1 MKYLRYIVTWVATLE
16 SGGQFRRW
24 ISILVKILGV
34 LTLIGAI
41 VWGIAIC
48 VGSIAASEYLGTGSR
63 TLVVIGSILSLCINV
78 IVGLILVMLFWNR
91 SNLIRTLS
99 DKSHFTLMPIA
110 VVLIR
115 LLGELSFLSLVGTGI
130 QMLITSIFGV
140 LFPNLLSIFMS
151 ELGRDINFIV
161 GAISFVIS
169 ALSGAILL
177 VFYYFLAERIS
188 LFVDMA
194 TNLKKIET
202 TLSTD
207 AGDSESDEETPLDT

>member
-1 MKYLRYIVTWVATLE
+1 MKYLRNIVTWIASLE
-16 SGGQFRRW
+16 TGGEFRKW

-48 VGSIAASEYLGTGSR
+48 VGSIVASEYMGTSSR
-63 TLVVIGSILSLCINV
+63 TFVIIGTILSLCINI
-78 IVGLILVMLFWNR
+78 IVGLILIMLFWNR

-99 DKSHFTLMPIA
+99 EKSHFSLMPIA

-115 LLGELSFLSLVGTGI
+115 LVGEFSFLALVGAGI
-130 QMLITSIFGV
+130 QMLISSIFGV
-140 LFPNLLSIFMS
+140 VFPNLLSIFIS
-151 ELGRDINFIV
+151 ELGRDVNFIV

-169 ALSGAILL
+169 AISGAILL
-177 VFYYFLAERIS
+177 VFYYFIAERIS

-194 TNLKKIET
+194 THLKKIEK
-202 TLSTD
+202 TLSTEEESS
-207 AGDSESDEETPLDT
+207 DSDDETPSDS